1 MSRPLERFY
10 EIIAWIFII
19 LVVCTML
26 TACNRKT
33 PVENAFDNVG
43 QAVIDVQASL
53 PKECQTEIVLAK
65 INDVESKRQV
75 AQSLC
80 AEKIKEAQNKYERT
94 LFALIGLIFLLFL
107 RFFIKK

>member
-10 EIIAWIFII
+10 EITAWIFII
-19 LVVCTML
+19 LVVCVML

-80 AEKIKEAQNKYERT
+80 AEKIKSVEIKYERAM
-94 LFALIGLIFLLFL
+94 FALIIIISVFFL
-107 RFFIKK
+107 RFFIRK